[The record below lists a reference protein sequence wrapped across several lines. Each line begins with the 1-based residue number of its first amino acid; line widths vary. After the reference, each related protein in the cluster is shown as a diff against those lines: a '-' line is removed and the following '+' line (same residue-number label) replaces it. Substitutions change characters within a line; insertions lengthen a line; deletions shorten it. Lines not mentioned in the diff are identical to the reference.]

1 MKRGAADTNG
11 GDAKRPAAERGAI
24 AVLTVGGPTK
34 GTRFRPLSLDVPK
47 PLIPIAGRP
56 MVHHPIHAC
65 KAIPNLKAIYLLGF
79 YEEKEFALYTSSMST
94 EIGVPVRYIKEAKGL
109 GSAGGL
115 FAFKDLLMEDAP
127 SYVFLLNCD
136 VCCSFPL
143 AGAPPPRA
151 CLQ

>member
-1 MKRGAADTNG
+1 MSKRAAENASDGAAKRVHSG
-11 GDAKRPAAERGAI
+11 GGAI

-65 KAIPNLKAIYLLGF
+65 KSIPNLKAIFLLGF

-94 EIGVPVRYIKEAKGL
+94 EIGVPVRYIKEARGL

-115 FAFKDLLMEDAP
+115 YAFKDLLLEDNPAF
-127 SYVFLLNCD
+127 VFVLNCD

-143 AGAPPPRA
+143 TGIF
-151 CLQ
+151 